1 MCKPDRTFIECQIN
15 TIRDELI
22 TATDKL
28 RKAELILESLRLC
41 NINLFEENER
51 LQKEIYEL
59 RNMRQA
65 EASPS
70 TIIAQ
75 IESLSNEMTNN
86 VPEIKIEEE
95 EEFEYLQQD
104 PSICLYNQFD
114 ETNNQSNISISGEA
128 YQGQHDSYHLE
139 DFIMQPSTSAGPSFG
154 TLSSK
159 KKLLTKKLNQTTN
172 AQFPLSIFDHRNEV
186 QQPIKKKRIPPK
198 KTAWQNAKHFQS
210 IDDFKKWLAA
220 ECDSTMRLSE
230 KIKCKLCLK
239 ILNRVHTTDGK
250 RHLKST
256 HIEEYKE
263 VEEADKIYKRR
274 WQ

>member
-172 AQFPLSIFDHRNEV
+172 AQKIGPPFRSHVWKYFD
-186 QQPIKKKRIPPK
+186 
-198 KTAWQNAKHFQS
+198 
-210 IDDFKKWLAA
+210 
-220 ECDSTMRLSE
+220 RLSE